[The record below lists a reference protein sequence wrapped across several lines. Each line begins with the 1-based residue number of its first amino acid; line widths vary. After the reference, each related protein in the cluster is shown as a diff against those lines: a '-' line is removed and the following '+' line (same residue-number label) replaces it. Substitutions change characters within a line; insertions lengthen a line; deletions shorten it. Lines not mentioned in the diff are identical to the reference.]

1 MTAVARRHHGVVR
14 SAGDLAQPQ
23 RSYRDTASS
32 SRDHAIHKVKRRR
45 KCIYSANDDF
55 PQDKFG
61 NCLLPRPPQSR
72 LGRRRSPS
80 PLPPTVPFAEPPP
93 LEETVQIDARHACQ
107 AKNVAPAVCRA
118 GEFHGS
124 DDDADSLLA
133 LLHRTSSSSG
143 RSFAA
148 VKGSQGTASRTQS
161 SQVDPCQLPREDH
174 VLFALECTV
183 SSSSEAIKAPRE
195 LSTRITEPVVALA
208 TAIDD
213 ESETD
218 DAVNALKLKHLIDK
232 LGGPRGSSEPL
243 PNTSLPSTHSSVALD
258 HVIAVVSADLE
269 STAISFRMQEH
280 WQDCMDYLA
289 RVVSASCITT
299 FYVGA
304 TMDPCRRWTGHAAD
318 LWTGRGPMRG
328 HRESY
333 RAMHLVA
340 LMMGSDHSR
349 FVEATLIRAGQS
361 MGVSCVISHCLYKG
375 HFTLSL
381 HAHYILGDACQLWLG
396 RC

>member
-1 MTAVARRHHGVVR
+1 MPSTRSNGGGSASTALMTTSRRTNSATASCLDRHNQDWAGGARRHRCRQLYHSRNLRR
-14 SAGDLAQPQ
+14 SRRQYRSMPGTRARRRMWRPQ
-23 RSYRDTASS
+23 FVEQASS
-32 SRDHAIHKVKRRR
+32 TIATTTTI
-45 KCIYSANDDF
+45 A
-55 PQDKFG
+55 
-61 NCLLPRPPQSR
+61 
-72 LGRRRSPS
+72 
-80 PLPPTVPFAEPPP
+80 
-93 LEETVQIDARHACQ
+93 
-107 AKNVAPAVCRA
+107 
-118 GEFHGS
+118 
-124 DDDADSLLA
+124 LLA
-133 LLHRTSSSSG
+133 LLHRTSSSG
-143 RSFAA
+143 RSSAA
-148 VKGSQGTASRTQS
+148 VEGSQGTASRTQS

-218 DAVNALKLKHLIDK
+218 DTVNALKLKHLIEK
-232 LGGPRGSSEPL
+232 MGGPRGSSEPL

-258 HVIAVVSADLE
+258 HVIAVVSADVE
-269 STAISFRMQEH
+269 NIAISVRLQEY

-375 HFTLSL
+375 RTLYSIFACAL
-381 HAHYILGDACQLWLG
+381 YLG
-396 RC
+396 